1 MNPRL
6 VALFY
11 LLALICFAASAGG
24 YSLQKRISLIPVG
37 LALWL
42 FPTFYAAVQAA
53 GWI

>member
-1 MNPRL
+1 MNPKL

-11 LLALICFAASAGG
+11 LLALICFVAGAGG
-24 YSLQKRISLIPVG
+24 YSLHKRLSLIPAG

-42 FPTFYAAVQAA
+42 FPTFYASLQAA